1 MGLQLEYLLML
12 QNFREVTHGAFD
24 WILYHITLLGE
35 YCFAMLLIALFYWV
49 LNKKCGIYL
58 IWNFFGALVVN
69 QFLKVTACIYRP
81 WILDN
86 RIHPRIFKKLLVC
99 SYASRCCCFNDCGC
113 WTFICDI

>member
-1 MGLQLEYLLML
+1 MEKFLGLQLEYLLML

-86 RIHPRIFKKLLVC
+86 RIHPLEKP
-99 SYASRCCCFNDCGC
+99 
-113 WTFICDI
+113 